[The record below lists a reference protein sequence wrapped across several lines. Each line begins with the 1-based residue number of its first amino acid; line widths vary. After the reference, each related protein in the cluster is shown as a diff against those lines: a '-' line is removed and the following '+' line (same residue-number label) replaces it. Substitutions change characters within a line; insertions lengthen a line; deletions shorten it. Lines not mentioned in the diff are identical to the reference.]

1 MHGRGDCD
9 PRLEAVELLYCRR
22 RGRLGKS
29 MRAIDV
35 LVFPDLPLLCIGRHP
50 RRSFIVGSILNL
62 VNQADAVLAGGHVDL
77 AKVISHLRR
86 SPLRGH
92 VRRGLGSSDGD
103 KEGCLNER
111 QRNRSR
117 RELIVSIYA
126 RVAQR

>member
-1 MHGRGDCD
+1 LSWFSQICLSCVSEG
-9 PRLEAVELLYCRR
+9 
-22 RGRLGKS
+22 
-29 MRAIDV
+29 I
-35 LVFPDLPLLCIGRHP
+35 P
-50 RRSFIVGSILNL
+50 RRSFIVAAIVGTILNL
-62 VNQADAVLAGGHVDL
+62 VNQGDAVLAGGHVDL

-86 SPLRGH
+86 SLLRGH